1 MMRFNLFSAREPTP
15 AVPAVVTGRPRFDG
29 GDTEAERATL
39 TVALH
44 SLLETLPQSYSGR
57 ENIKLLCHAILGAT
71 SHLRFVWVG
80 FCESDADHVGP
91 YAAAGDCAQESDDW
105 RLPKTCFDPSGPYS
119 QALPARLE
127 EDGNFLYAPWTAA
140 QVPSSAHCA
149 LAIPLRSEKSGLRGM
164 IVFYA
169 DSEDY
174 FSHMGV
180 ALFQAFCHVAEIIW
194 KQSNL
199 MHMLTQ
205 KTQQDPLTGLMNRRH
220 TMHVLEK
227 EIADS
232 EKQGRPLSILICRV
246 EGFNKLNDLYG
257 WLASDTILA
266 AFSKEVVAQMG
277 PLDKGGRWTGIEF
290 LYILPGATADDAEAL
305 GKRLQD
311 YFLLHPVNV
320 KNWSIR
326 LALSVGAAT
335 YSKLVMGLD
344 DLILH
349 AHQSMLDA
357 VDELPSSAAM

>member
-1 MMRFNLFSAREPTP
+1 MLFNIFSPRQPEPATSR
-15 AVPAVVTGRPRFDG
+15 GRPVFDAH
-29 GDTEAERATL
+29 DSEAERATL

-80 FCESDADHVGP
+80 FCEGDSERIDP
-91 YAAAGDCAQESDDW
+91 YAAAGDCTPESEDW
-105 RLPKTCFDPSGPYS
+105 RLSKACFDPSGPYS
-119 QALPARLE
+119 QAFP
-127 EDGNFLYAPWTAA
+127 EDGASATFLFAPWSENKIA
-140 QVPSSAHCA
+140 SSVHSA

-169 DSEDY
+169 DSVDY
-174 FSHMGV
+174 FAHMGV
-180 ALFQAFCHVAEIIW
+180 PLFQAFCYVAEIIW

-205 KTQQDPLTGLMNRRH
+205 KAQQDPLTGLMNRRH

-227 EIADS
+227 EIAATES
-232 EKQGRPLSILICRV
+232 AGQPLSILICRV

-257 WLASDTILA
+257 WLASDAILA
-266 AFSKEVVAQMG
+266 AFSKEVMHQMG
-277 PLDKGGRWTGIEF
+277 PQDKGGRWTGIEF
-290 LYILPGATADDAEAL
+290 LYILPNANADEAEFMA
-305 GKRLQD
+305 KRLRD
-311 YFLLHPVNV
+311 HFLVNPVNV

-326 LALSVGAAT
+326 LALSVGVAT
-335 YSKLVMGLD
+335 YSKLIIGLD

-349 AHQSMLDA
+349 ANQNMHSMA
-357 VDELPSSAAM
+357 NELPSSSAM